1 VRISDKLTVKWGEG
15 TDSFL
20 SANKTNLKEVFSII
34 SVKWARRSFT
44 KYYIKTYDQLL
55 HVHERY

>member
-1 VRISDKLTVKWGEG
+1 VRISDKLTVKWREG
-15 TDSFL
+15 TDTFA

-34 SVKWARRSFT
+34 SVKQARNFT
-44 KYYIKTYDQLL
+44 KYYRKTYDQLF